1 MDMRREP
8 LIQAI
13 GMSES
18 EAANYSTDLLFQ
30 TYMELNEFHKVTDNE
45 IEQMLD
51 VSFLESLE

>member
-1 MDMRREP
+1 MRREP